1 LPIEFFA
8 SKEDAMHAKNLQ
20 DLFIDE
26 LKDIYDAEVRI
37 TKALPKMIKAAA
49 SEELSS
55 AFKDHLKE
63 TQEHVTRIEQILKN
77 LDTSPKGT
85 TCEAMV
91 GLLDEG
97 EELMK
102 EDGAPSVK
110 DAAIIAAAQKIEH
123 YEMATYGC
131 LRDWARALNDDDSAD
146 ILQQTLDEEGSADKR
161 LTEIASSLNAEAASE
176 TSEDSEGEP
185 VMARTRTG
193 SHRPGSKTRNR

>member
-1 LPIEFFA
+1 
-8 SKEDAMHAKNLQ
+8 MHAKNLQ